1 MATRIGSLLIR
12 LAVEHGVLQEG
23 LSRAEADV
31 AKTTKAIQRRGKDIA
46 DFGQKMSLMVSLPI
60 LGLAASSVKAAKESA
75 DALGQV
81 NAALASM
88 GNQAG
93 RTSEQLQQLA
103 GEQMRQ
109 SLYDDDQILRDV
121 TANLLTFGR
130 IAGSEFDR
138 AQQAALDLST
148 RLGTDLTSATVQIG
162 KALNDPVKGVTALAK
177 AGIQFSAD
185 QKAMIAS
192 LVETG
197 DVAGAQRIILKELEA
212 QFGGAA
218 KAAREADPGA
228 ALKQSFA
235 NFQEEIGGKLLPLLP
250 PLLDAA
256 TKLIDTFGQLPE
268 GAQSWVI
275 ALGAAAVVLGPV
287 VTGIGALVSA
297 GAGLIATIGGA
308 PIVISYLGLAFNTLI
323 GVLGLVAAPVAAVA
337 AAIAAWFYWDEIV
350 AVVGRVTA
358 AVTSFLED
366 TLGVDLTSVK
376 AGITAFGEGFGEM
389 AGTVTGYVSGLG
401 TLLSELWEGA
411 FGEGARAA
419 GAALVEFGAD
429 VAGVLGEYLLRLLRG
444 AKETFAT
451 AFEAIGNTL
460 KIVAR
465 LLSGDFSGA
474 WEAAVD
480 LAIGLVQGMGRI
492 FAALFPEMTGY
503 IAALYT
509 GAKQWLQDKLGAVFD
524 WVGKK
529 IKEVGQAFYDL
540 YIAVVGNSYVPDM
553 VDEIGVE
560 FNRLQALMVAPANKA
575 TAAVTEATR
584 KMAEDVSALL
594 DRLFPQFAEA
604 RKMAE
609 ELALLDAAA
618 ADPKIGLS
626 DELRGR
632 ARMRVLQERYG
643 KEATVSDGLLNEGPL
658 VNFKAQFEA
667 MQEALGKAAETTK
680 VQTVQIAES
689 FKDMADKSI
698 QALDRF
704 VGAIKGGGFLDI
716 LGSAVNLFLQ
726 LASTGLFGK
735 KLAANVNAPRIP
747 GNANGTAFHPGGLM
761 MVGERGPEILQ
772 VPRGGRVVP
781 NHELREAGQSAI
793 RIILDERTD
802 IVEARIGRSVA
813 TATPAIMDGS
823 AKVTTARLAQR
834 QSRRL
839 G

>member
-1 MATRIGSLLIR
+1 MAVKIGSLLIR
-12 LAVEHGVLQEG
+12 LAVEHGILQEG
-23 LSRAEADV
+23 LARSERDV
-31 AKTTKAIQRRGKDIA
+31 ARTTKAIQRRGQDIA
-46 DFGQKMSLMVSLPI
+46 DFGKKMSLAVSLPI
-60 LGLAASSVKAAKESA
+60 LALAGASISAAKESA

-81 NAALASM
+81 DAALASM

-93 RTSEQLQQLA
+93 RTREQLQELA
-103 GEQMRQ
+103 GEQMRN
-109 SLYDDDQILRDV
+109 SLYDDDDILRRV
-121 TANLLTFGR
+121 TANLLTFGK
-130 IAGSEFDR
+130 IAGQEFDR
-138 AQQAALDLST
+138 AQQAAIDLST
-148 RLGTDLTSATVQIG
+148 RMEGDLKGATIQIG
-162 KALNDPVKGVTALAK
+162 KALNDPVKGVSALAK

-185 QKAMIAS
+185 QKKMIKS

-197 DVAGAQRIILKELEA
+197 NVAAAQRIILKELEGE
-212 QFGGAA
+212 FKGSA
-218 KAAREADPGA
+218 KAARDADPGA
-228 ALKQSFA
+228 ALAQSFA

-256 TKLIDTFGQLPE
+256 TKLIDTFGQLP
-268 GAQSWVI
+268 ASVQPWVI

-287 VTGIGALVSA
+287 IAGIGALVSA

-308 PIVISYLGLAFNTLI
+308 PIVVSYLGLAFNTLLAALT
-323 GVLGLVAAPVAAVA
+323 VLGPPIAAVA
-337 AAIAAWFYWDEIV
+337 AAIAAWLYWDEIV

-358 AVTSFLED
+358 AVTTFLED

-376 AGITAFGEGFGEM
+376 AGISAFGEGFGEL
-389 AGTVTGYVSGLG
+389 ADTITGYVSGLG
-401 TLLSELWEGA
+401 TLLSELWAGA
-411 FGEGARAA
+411 FGEGVRGA

-429 VAGVLGEYLLRLLRG
+429 VAGVLGDYLLRLLSG
-444 AKETFAT
+444 AKEAFAT
-451 AFEAIGNTL
+451 AFEAIGNVL

-465 LLSGDFSGA
+465 VLSGDFSGA
-474 WEAAVD
+474 WQAAVD

-524 WVGKK
+524 WVGRK

-584 KMAEDVSALL
+584 KMAEDVSSLI
-594 DRLFPQFAEA
+594 DRLFPEFAEA

-626 DELRGR
+626 DDLRRR
-632 ARMRVLQERYG
+632 ARQRVLEERYG
-643 KEATVSDGLLNEGPL
+643 GESTVSEGLLGEGPL
-658 VNFKAQFEA
+658 VDFKAKFDELQEA
-667 MQEALGKAAETTK
+667 MRGAADAAK
-680 VQTVQIAES
+680 VQTVQIAQS
-689 FKDMADKSI
+689 FKDMADQTLS
-698 QALDRF
+698 ALERM

-716 LGSAVNLFLQ
+716 LSAAINLFLQ
-726 LASTGLFGK
+726 VAGTGLFGK
-735 KLAANVNAPRIP
+735 KLADRVNAPRVP

-781 NHELREAGQSAI
+781 NHELRAAGEQSL
-793 RIILDERTD
+793 RIILEERTD
-802 IVEARIGRSVA
+802 IVAGRIDRRIGA
-813 TATPAIMDGS
+813 AAGPIAEGGAQI
-823 AKVTTARLAQR
+823 AQARLARR
-834 QSRRL
+834 QTRRIA
-839 G
+839 